1 VTIET
6 AQMNA
11 IGSFDALP
19 IDDPDS
25 LQDVRADVPELRPR
39 DVLVRVQAVSVN
51 PVDVKQRAALS
62 SSDRPTI
69 LGYDASGV
77 VEAAGAEVSTLSV
90 GDEVWYAGDIRRQGT
105 NAEFHAVDERIAA
118 RKPTSLSFAESAAL
132 PLTTITAWET
142 LFDRFGLT
150 ESSQGDLLVLAGAGG
165 VGSMIIQLAKAL
177 TAVRVIATASR
188 DDSRQWATDL
198 GADAVIDHH
207 DLAAQARSVAPG
219 GIDYLFS
226 PYSRGNVDAYA
237 QIVRPFGHITAIDEP
252 SGLDLVALKEKSIAW
267 HWELM
272 FTRSLFETPD
282 MIEQQKLLAR
292 TAELVD
298 AGTLRTTMTQA
309 IGGFNATGLREAHRA
324 VESGRMIGKV
334 VVHR

>member
-1 VTIET
+1 
-6 AQMNA
+6 M
-11 IGSFDALP
+11 
-19 IDDPDS
+19 
-25 LQDVRADVPELRPR
+25 
-39 DVLVRVQAVSVN
+39 SVN
-51 PVDVKQRAALS
+51 PVDVKQRAAQS
-62 SSDRPTI
+62 PSDRPTI

-118 RKPTSLSFAESAAL
+118 RKPKSLSFAEAAAL

-150 ESSQGDLLVLAGAGG
+150 ESSRGDLLVLFQRRRRRIDDHPARQGADR
-165 VGSMIIQLAKAL
+165 
-177 TAVRVIATASR
+177 VRVIATASR

-207 DLAAQARSVAPG
+207 DRRAGPLGCARR
-219 GIDYLFS
+219 IDYLFS
-226 PYSRGNVDAYA
+226 PHSRGNVDAYA
-237 QIVRPFGHITAIDEP
+237 QIMRPFGHITAIDEP
-252 SGLDLVALKEKSIAW
+252 PGLDLVALKEKSIAW

-292 TAELVD
+292 TAELSTR
-298 AGTLRTTMTQA
+298 ALCARRWLRQSASSTRRDYA
-309 IGGFNATGLREAHRA
+309 EAHRA
-324 VESGRMIGKV
+324 VESGRMIGKA